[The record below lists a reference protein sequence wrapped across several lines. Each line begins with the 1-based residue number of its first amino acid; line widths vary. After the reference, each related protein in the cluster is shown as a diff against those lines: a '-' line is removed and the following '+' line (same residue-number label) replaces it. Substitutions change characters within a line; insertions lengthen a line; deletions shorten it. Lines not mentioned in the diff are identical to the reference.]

1 MCVFLFVCDARWGR
15 RLRALHFSSRTFFF
29 NVYSKWEHS
38 TQFWHQPLCYT
49 EWHMETPAPCTM
61 NVQNVY
67 KCVYVGVNPALAPVS
82 RFTPL
87 STTQGHEG
95 PRAQGLSSGQRFP
108 KPQSPLGECKGN
120 RAGSVL
126 MGFADVCCWRRSPKA
141 SSFVCLGCATNN
153 VNWKKLTFWTFY
165 SEVMC
170 GLSAVDNL
178 MFNVLFHLIV

>member
-1 MCVFLFVCDARWGR
+1 M
-15 RLRALHFSSRTFFF
+15 RTFHA
-29 NVYSKWEHS
+29 VLTS
-38 TQFWHQPLCYT
+38 TSVLYRMT
-49 EWHMETPAPCTM
+49 YGNTSTM
-61 NVQNVY
+61 DVQNVY

-178 MFNVLFHLIV
+178 MFNVLFHLMRHLFRRLDAWFLRETLLKSSISR